1 MLIRPMPLRLPIH
14 TITACLLALAAPHP
28 GYALGEEPCVTYSPL
43 PGALALVHEAAAPL
57 VVDAQD
63 WPGVLRALRDLQADI
78 KRVSGVRPEI
88 ATNIPAPAG
97 NIVIVGTLGR
107 SALIDGL
114 VRSNRLDPG
123 AITGRWEAFLIEVV
137 DHPLPGVGRA
147 LVIAGS
153 DKRGTIYGIYSL
165 SEQIGVSPWY
175 WWADVPVVHRDALF
189 VKPGRFMQGPP
200 AVRYRGIFLND
211 EAPDLTNWVMAK
223 FGVVPPG
230 TDPPIPGGVANY
242 NHLFYARLF
251 ELILR
256 LRGNYLWPAMWHNA
270 FNEDD
275 PENPRLADE
284 FGVVLGTSHQEPM
297 LRAQEEWDRRYLRTI
312 GHWNYATQ
320 SDLLEK
326 FWRDGIRRNKAYE
339 SIITIGLR
347 GANDT
352 PMAPGGPAANRELLE
367 KIAGV
372 QRNILRD
379 EMNPDVTRV
388 PQLWCLYKEVQEF
401 YDAGMRVPD
410 DVTLLWCDDN
420 WGNLRRLPTPEER
433 PREGGAGIYYHFD
446 YHGGPRSYQWINT
459 SPIAKIWDQM
469 TLARQYGADRIWIVN
484 VGHFKGYEFPLE
496 YFMNLAWAPDRW
508 TTENINEYTR
518 QWARREFGPK
528 YATDI
533 AEIVSRY
540 TKYNGRRKP
549 ELLAPDTYSLVDYQE
564 AETVVADFKAIT
576 ARAEEIYRR
585 LPADARDAFY
595 ELVLFPTKASAL
607 VNELY
612 LTAGRNALYA
622 RQGRA
627 STNDWAAETRA
638 LFRADTDLMDYF
650 NRTLAGGKWDHF
662 MDQPHLGYTTWR
674 DPPRNNLAAIKLTE
688 IAVPDTAALGVAV
701 EGSDAAWPGA
711 AGDASLPMFDVFN
724 RQRHYLEVFN
734 KGKAPLDF
742 TAVASATWIV
752 LSETRDAVEKH
763 RSLWA
768 KLFPSVAKIRG
779 TVGKDQRLWVGVD
792 WNRAP
797 KGATSGTV
805 KIISANS
812 DVTIKVKAFNPIEVT
827 RDSLQGFVEGEG
839 VVSIEVEHY
848 VRKTDAGASRWIK
861 IEDYGHTLSAMRA
874 TAPVDAPSATPGKDS
889 PCLEYQ
895 MYLFSTGRAEV
906 TAILAPTLNFMPRR
920 GLHLA
925 VSFDDETPQTAPLV
939 PPDYIAQ
946 NGNLD
951 WENCVGN
958 NARLVRTTHTLTKA
972 GYHTLKIW
980 MIDPGVI
987 LEKLVVN
994 LGGLKP
1000 SYLGP
1005 PESYR
1010 PGGSPPPQP

>member
-1 MLIRPMPLRLPIH
+1 MSWRFLVQS
-14 TITACLLALAAPHP
+14 TTACLLALAVAPP
-28 GYALGEEPCVTYSPL
+28 GYALGEEPYVTYSPL
-43 PGALALVHEAAAPL
+43 PGALALVHETAAPL

-63 WPGVLRALRDLQADI
+63 WPGVLRALSDLQADVE
-78 KRVSGVRPEI
+78 RVSGVRPEI
-88 ATNIPAPAG
+88 ATSIPAPAG

-114 VRSNRLDPG
+114 VHSNKLDPG

-137 DHPLPGVGRA
+137 AHPLPGVERA

-175 WWADVPVVHRDALF
+175 WWADVPVVHREALF
-189 VKPGRFMQGPP
+189 VKPGRFVQGPP

-223 FGVVPPG
+223 FGSVPPRA
-230 TDPPIPGGVANY
+230 DPPVPQGVANY

-251 ELILR
+251 ELVLR
-256 LRGNYLWPAMWHNA
+256 LKGNYLWPAMWHNA

-297 LRAQEEWDRRYLRTI
+297 LRAQEEWDRRYLGTV
-312 GHWNYATQ
+312 GHWNYATHP
-320 SDLLEK
+320 DLLEK
-326 FWRDGIRRNKAYE
+326 FWRDGIRRNKADE

-352 PMAPGGPAANRELLE
+352 PMAEGGPAANRELLE
-367 KIAGV
+367 KIVGV

-433 PREGGAGIYYHFD
+433 QREGGSGIYYHFD

-459 SPIAKIWDQM
+459 SPIAKIWDQL

-496 YFMNLAWAPDRW
+496 YFMNLAWDPDRW
-508 TTENINEYTR
+508 TNDNINEYTR
-518 QWARREFGPK
+518 RWARREFGPT

-549 ELLAPDTYSLVDYQE
+549 ELLAPDTYSLIDYQE

-576 ARAEEIYRR
+576 ARAEEIYRQ

-612 LTAGRNALYA
+612 LAAGKNAWYA

-638 LFRADTDLMDYF
+638 LFQADTNLMDYF
-650 NRTLAGGKWDHF
+650 NRTLAGGKWNHF

-674 DPPRNNLAAIKLTE
+674 DPPRNNLDAIKLVE
-688 IAVPDTAALGVAV
+688 IAVPDTAALGVAM
-701 EGSDAAWPGA
+701 EGSDAAWSGA
-711 AGDASLPMFDVFN
+711 AGDASLPKFDAFN
-724 RQRHYLEVFN
+724 RQRHYIEVFN
-734 KGKAPLDF
+734 KGKAPLDV

-752 LSETRDAVEKH
+752 LSETRDAVEKP

-779 TVGKDQRLWVGVD
+779 TVGKDRRLWVGVD

-797 KGATSGTV
+797 QGTASGTV
-805 KIISANS
+805 KVTGANGE
-812 DVTIKVKAFNPIEVT
+812 VTIKVEAFNPIEVT
-827 RDSLQGFVEGEG
+827 RASLQGFVEGEG
-839 VVSIEVEHY
+839 FVSIEAEHY
-848 VRKTDAGASRWIK
+848 AGKTDAGASRWIR
-861 IEDYGHTLSAMRA
+861 IEDSGHTLSAMRA
-874 TAPVDAPSATPGKDS
+874 TAPVDAPGATPGKDS
-889 PCLEYQ
+889 PCLDYR

-920 GLHLA
+920 GLHVA
-925 VSFDDETPQTAPLV
+925 VSFDDETPQTVTLV
-939 PPDYIAQ
+939 PQDYIAQ
-946 NGNLD
+946 HGNMD
-951 WENCVGN
+951 WEKCVGD
-958 NARLVRTTHTLTKA
+958 NARPVRTTHTLTKP

-980 MIDPGVI
+980 MVDPGVV
-987 LEKLVVN
+987 LEKLVVD

-1005 PESYR
+1005 PESYHHHE
-1010 PGGSPPPQP
+1010 SASSQP

>member
-1 MLIRPMPLRLPIH
+1 MSLRLPVQSI
-14 TITACLLALAAPHP
+14 AAGLLALAASHP
-28 GYALGEEPCVTYSPL
+28 GYALGGERYVDFSPL
-43 PGALALVHEAAAPL
+43 PGAFPLVQKTAAPL

-63 WPGVLRALRDLQADI
+63 WPGVLRATRDLQADI
-78 KRVSGVRPEI
+78 ERVSGVRPEI
-88 ATNIPAPAG
+88 ATGTPAPAAVL
-97 NIVIVGTLGR
+97 VIVGTLGR
-107 SALIDGL
+107 SPLIDGL
-114 VRSNRLDPG
+114 VRRGALDCG
-123 AITGRWEAFLIEVV
+123 AIAGRWEAFLRAVV
-137 DHPLPGVGRA
+137 SHPLPGVERA

-153 DKRGTIYGIYSL
+153 DKRGTIYGIYDL

-189 VKPGRFMQGPP
+189 VKPGRFVQGPP

-211 EAPDLTNWVMAK
+211 EAPDLTNWVTAK
-223 FGVVPPG
+223 YGSVPPRA
-230 TDPPIPGGVANY
+230 DPPIPGGVANY

-251 ELILR
+251 ELVLR

-297 LRAQEEWDRRYLRTI
+297 LRAQEEWDRRYLKTV

-320 SDLLEK
+320 PDVLEQ
-326 FWRDGIRRNKAYE
+326 FWREGIRRNRAFE
-339 SIITIGLR
+339 SIITLGLR

-367 KIAGV
+367 KIVGV
-372 QRNILRD
+372 QRNILRE

-420 WGNLRRLPTPEER
+420 WGNLRRLPTAEAR
-433 PREGGAGIYYHFD
+433 PRGGGAGIYYHFD

-496 YFMNLAWAPDRW
+496 YFMHLAWDPDRW
-508 TTENINEYTR
+508 TNDNINEYTR
-518 QWARREFGPK
+518 LWAGREFGPT
-528 YATDI
+528 YANDI

-549 ELLAPDTYSLVDYQE
+549 ELLAPDTYSLVDDQE
-564 AETVVADFKAIT
+564 AEAVVADFKAIT
-576 ARAEEIYRR
+576 AKAEEIYRL

-612 LTAGRNALYA
+612 LAAGKNALYA

-638 LFRADTDLMDYF
+638 LFQVDTDLMDYF
-650 NRTLAGGKWDHF
+650 NRTLAGGKWNHF
-662 MDQPHLGYTTWR
+662 MDQPHIGYTTWR
-674 DPPRNNLAAIKLTE
+674 DPPRNNLDAIKLAE
-688 IAVPDTAALGVAV
+688 IAVPDTAAMGVAV
-701 EGSDAAWPGA
+701 EGSDAVWPGTQ
-711 AGDASLPMFDVFN
+711 GDPVLPKFDAFN
-724 RQRHYLEVFN
+724 RQRHYIEVFN

-752 LSETRDAVEKH
+752 LNETRDAVGKP

-797 KGATSGTV
+797 KGAASGTV
-805 KIISANS
+805 KVTGANS
-812 DVTIKVKAFNPIEVT
+812 DATIKVETFNPIEVA

-839 VVSIEVEHY
+839 FVSIEAEHY
-848 VRKTDAGASRWIK
+848 AGKTDAGSSRWIR

-874 TAPVDAPSATPGKDS
+874 TASVDAPSATPGKDS
-889 PCLEYQ
+889 PCLDYR
-895 MYLFSTGRAEV
+895 MYLFSTGRVEV
-906 TAILAPTLNFMPRR
+906 TAILAPTLNFIPRR
-920 GLHLA
+920 GLCLA
-925 VSFDDETPQTAPLV
+925 VSFDDELPQMVTLV
-939 PPDYIAQ
+939 PGDYIAQ
-946 NGNLD
+946 HGNMD
-951 WENCVGN
+951 WEKCVGD
-958 NARLVRTTHTLTKA
+958 NARPVRTTHTLTKP

-980 MIDPGVI
+980 MVDPGVV

-1005 PESYR
+1005 PESCRHSNTLPAR
-1010 PGGSPPPQP
+1010 P